1 MAREAP
7 EIPTSSA
14 ASRIPLF
21 GLRFARE
28 RRIRNDVLEGRESF
42 STRRLVVP
50 AAETSGM
57 REPVVSDSP
66 EEWDPP
72 RALRWQ
78 EGVKRDPTG
87 PRRRGCR
94 VGHHVETVG
103 VLWMNLPDPSLASP
117 SLPPTAARRRG
128 AFGKH
133 SDFKLEFYRLSF
145 DLSLSS
151 PLPSLLLHFS

>member
-28 RRIRNDVLEGRESF
+28 RRIRNDVLEGQKSF
-42 STRRLVVP
+42 STRCRLVVP

-57 REPVVSDSP
+57 REPVVSDGP

-72 RALRWQ
+72 RASRRQ
-78 EGVKRDPTG
+78 EGVKRDPD
-87 PRRRGCR
+87 
-94 VGHHVETVG
+94 VGDIVEWGITLKPWG
-103 VLWMNLPDPSLASP
+103 SC
-117 SLPPTAARRRG
+117 
-128 AFGKH
+128 
-133 SDFKLEFYRLSF
+133 E
-145 DLSLSS
+145 
-151 PLPSLLLHFS
+151 